1 MSENQ
6 YTKVITLINH
16 SKSKQPDELITIP
29 SNYLQIGQS
38 VEKSSVQDAIGFGF
52 GFATYRPLS

>member
-16 SKSKQPDELITIP
+16 SRSKQPDEPITIP

-38 VEKSSVQDAIGFGF
+38 VEKSSVQDAIDF
-52 GFATYRPLS
+52 GFASYRPLS